1 MQLILTR
8 GTCLYTSASTAPAL
22 ERLPSRVWTSGRSR
36 TNSPR
41 KRVVCGSC
49 MIVGPPHTFFLVK
62 FWTKRAQLEDGRF
75 VYCLLRSPMF
85 EYLVN
90 FLHKLQQ
97 LPERYMM
104 NSVLENLTILQVVT
118 ETPRNCC
125 SALPTSLKSPPVS
138 GGPSTTF
145 IAWSGTEGGP
155 QK

>member
-1 MQLILTR
+1 MGR
-8 GTCLYTSASTAPAL
+8 WREDGSG
-22 ERLPSRVWTSGRSR
+22 EWVWHLRSR
-36 TNSPR
+36 TEWVWTLGVNPCVSESLSSLLSQP
-41 KRVVCGSC
+41 
-49 MIVGPPHTFFLVK
+49 LVQ
-62 FWTKRAQLEDGRF
+62 TERAQLEDGRF
-75 VYCLLRSPMF
+75 VYRLLRSPMC

-145 IAWSGTEGGP
+145 IVWSGTEGGP